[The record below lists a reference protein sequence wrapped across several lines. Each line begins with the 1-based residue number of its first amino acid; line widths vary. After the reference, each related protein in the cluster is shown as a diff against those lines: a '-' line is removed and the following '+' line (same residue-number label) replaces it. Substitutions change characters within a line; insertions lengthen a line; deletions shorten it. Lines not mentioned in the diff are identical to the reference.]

1 MLARQD
7 WRGRRRGQDGLA
19 RAAIADPAEVGIEIE
34 SLLNHSLS
42 NSIPASYPSYVR
54 PI

>member
-1 MLARQD
+1 MSLCQSCD
-7 WRGRRRGQDGLA
+7 GYDGLA
-19 RAAIADPAEVGIEIE
+19 RAAIADPANVGIEIE

-42 NSIPASYPSYVR
+42 NAVPASYPSLIR